1 MECRER
7 VLATLNLEEP
17 DRVPSHTIYIDA
29 NNVDNILG
37 KPQISDFDTLEQI
50 KRENPE
56 NWREEMSNLLESVET
71 SVFSRCVEAAIKIGL
86 DCMQIGIIPLEFVDV
101 PDDKRDL
108 MKDIFGR
115 IWEAKNNEGNFNPYY
130 LYGTMNSLEKWKE
143 TKENIQGPMTEKYTK
158 IVKKFYRRINKKHK
172 DKIYVIVTNDLAGVF
187 ESASQGM
194 GMTYYSRMLHKNPRF
209 IKEVHEVVAEF
220 TKECY
225 KSYMEA
231 GAEVFVESGDLAYHT
246 GPMMSPKKFNE
257 LLLPAYKIIT
267 DTVHERG
274 GKIILHTDGQITPLL
289 DFIIDCGFDG
299 LHSLEPTANVDLA
312 LVKKKVGDKL
322 CLLGNIDVAHVLTYG
337 TKQEVYDAVKY
348 AIKTAG
354 PGGGFIVSAA
364 NMHPAVKA
372 PNLRWMVEAT
382 KEFGKYPLSFLKT

>member
-7 VLATLNLEEP
+7 VLAALNLEEP
-17 DRVPSHTIYIDA
+17 DRIPSHTIYIDA

-71 SVFSRCVEAAIKIGL
+71 SVFSRCVEAAINVGL
-86 DCMQIGIIPLEFVDV
+86 DCMQVGIIPLEFVDV

-108 MKDIFGR
+108 MKDVFGR

-130 LYGTMNSLEKWKE
+130 LYGTMNSLEKWKD

-158 IVKKFYRRINKKHK
+158 MVKKFYRRINKKHK
-172 DKIYVIVTNDLAGVF
+172 DKIFVAVTNDLAGVF

-194 GMTYYSRMLHKNPRF
+194 GMAYYSRMLHKNPRF
-209 IKEVHEVVAEF
+209 IKEVHEVIAEF
-220 TKECY
+220 TAECY
-225 KSYMEA
+225 KSYMEVD
-231 GAEVFVESGDLAYHT
+231 AEVFVESGDLAYHT

-267 DTVHERG
+267 DAVHERG
-274 GKIILHTDGQITPLL
+274 GKIVLHTDGQITPLL

-312 LVKKKVGDKL
+312 LVKKKVGEKL

-354 PGGGFIVSAA
+354 TSGGFIVSAA
-364 NMHPAVKA
+364 NMHPAVKV

-382 KEFGKYPLSFLKT
+382 KEFGKHPLRF